1 MKSCRET
8 MIKIR
13 KETTDEVLTQC
24 QGYWRR
30 NNTHT
35 ERCDRVEKTVMFPG
49 WWATKMRPKKK
60 RKKKKWNNKIQK
72 NEDITPNI
80 MLQNNHVNADKQKWT
95 SVSQNSVTLLLF
107 GEQFYLY
114 LFVSKKHWKI
124 FYILML
130 VEVSSY

>member
-1 MKSCRET
+1 MGNK
-8 MIKIR
+8 
-13 KETTDEVLTQC
+13 DE
-24 QGYWRR
+24 
-30 NNTHT
+30 
-35 ERCDRVEKTVMFPG
+35 
-49 WWATKMRPKKK
+49 AKKK